1 MTSAPQPHDAEQT
14 PARGRL
20 EGPST
25 AAGPGRTDGAQQVL
39 RPCAVLVAVGVLAVV
54 SATVALHGLSA
65 DPATASAWVA
75 AAALLALLGAWER
88 ACVAC
93 RRAQREVEEV
103 SVRIGETERL
113 LGEDE
118 DTLHEARTA
127 LAGLV
132 LSDRLLS
139 EHEELLDEETRA
151 RLLHLRGRDLDRI
164 QHLLSGGLR
173 HVPPPAENEADGAD
187 EPEEAGPATYEDVP
201 IGPLVAD
208 ALAAAQLRGEPVHRT
223 TPEGPGETVRADP
236 HDVAEVL
243 DILLRNAA
251 RHAPGARVDV
261 EVHRAGARVVVRV
274 ADQGPGV
281 PPGLRATLFTRG
293 ARGPS
298 SPGSGLGLA
307 MARRLTDRNDGDLV
321 LEESTPRGT
330 VFALVLPAAGPAGTT
345 HTTTGETTMTTTT
358 ERLVAVP
365 SCHAHSA

>member
-1 MTSAPQPHDAEQT
+1 M
-14 PARGRL
+14 L
-20 EGPST
+20 C
-25 AAGPGRTDGAQQVL
+25 
-39 RPCAVLVAVGVLAVV
+39 PCAVLVAVGVLAVV

-88 ACVAC
+88 ARVTC
-93 RRAQREVEEV
+93 RRAQRELEEV
-103 SVRIGETERL
+103 SVRVGETERL

-139 EHEELLDEETRA
+139 EHDELLDDETRA

-173 HVPPPAENEADGAD
+173 HVPPTEVEAEETDEA
-187 EPEEAGPATYEDVP
+187 EPSAYDDVP

-365 SCHAHSA
+365 SCHVHSA